1 MRVSEEEKRI
11 GMIDIARFYAIA
23 LVFYGHFIER
33 IMILENPAAAIQ
45 YKFIYSFHMVLFVV
59 LAGFV
64 TRESDVDLAFAT
76 YLRNRFLSRLLPFL
90 IFTALFM
97 VLPAFF
103 PGDFF
108 ILKLPSFDG
117 YIQGLT
123 LTAFGLPLFCVPS
136 WFILMLFSIE
146 LLHYVAFRFLRA
158 SSSAVLIGALLFYVA
173 GYWLNLYFDV
183 FNMAKGRVVGW
194 NYLFVHEAITMYAF
208 YLVGIYLR
216 RNPALIEK
224 LRTRLA
230 WAGAVISIL
239 IVFFTFGLNTG
250 PFNLNY
256 HDSVVI
262 MFSSHGSFI
271 WFPLTALAGSLF
283 VLFLA
288 RCTTPHPIIS
298 WMGKNTLIL
307 IFLNGVFY
315 HYINPPVAKWVVGN
329 LPSSLLSIL
338 QVGIFM
344 TLASLILCIPLIYL
358 FTNYFPQLVGRPK
371 SNGPLLKNLI

>member
-158 SSSAVLIGALLFYVA
+158 SSSAILIGALLFYVA

-224 LRTRLA
+224 LRARLA

-329 LPSSLLSIL
+329 LPASFLSIL

>member
-108 ILKLPSFDG
+108 ILKLPSVDG

-224 LRTRLA
+224 LRARLA

-329 LPSSLLSIL
+329 LPASFLSIL

-358 FTNYFPQLVGRPK
+358 FTNYLPQLVGRPK

>member
-97 VLPAFF
+97 MLPAFF

-108 ILKLPSFDG
+108 ILKLPSVDG

-224 LRTRLA
+224 LPARLA

-288 RCTTPHPIIS
+288 QCTTPHPIIS

-329 LPSSLLSIL
+329 LPASFLSIL

>member
-33 IMILENPAAAIQ
+33 IMILENSAAAIQ

-64 TRESDVDLAFAT
+64 TRESDVDLAFGT
-76 YLRNRFLSRLLPFL
+76 YLKNRFLSRLLPFL
-90 IFTALFM
+90 FFTALFM

-108 ILKLPSFDG
+108 ILKLPSVDG

-158 SSSAVLIGALLFYVA
+158 SSSAILIGALLFYVA

-224 LRTRLA
+224 LPARLA

-288 RCTTPHPIIS
+288 RCTAPHPIIS

-329 LPSSLLSIL
+329 LPGSFLSIL

-344 TLASLILCIPLIYL
+344 TLVSLILCIPLIYL
-358 FTNYFPQLVGRPK
+358 FTNYLPQLVGKPK
-371 SNGPLLKNLI
+371 TNGPLLKNLI